1 MTNAPTN
8 KPANILTNTR
18 IITNCLSRF
27 CLNDCVVA
35 LGRTLDSHKASFH
48 RGEYIFVGDSNFN
61 AWVTM

>member
-8 KPANILTNTR
+8 KPTNILTNTR
-18 IITNCLSRF
+18 IITQCLPRF

-35 LGRTLDSHKASFH
+35 LTTLDSHMASFH
-48 RGEYIFVGDSNFN
+48 GGEYVFVGYSKFK